1 MTQKILIG
9 TIVEESSIT
18 LSELSRVCCVETDYL
33 IELVTEGILDPIS
46 ETQLTEPPE
55 QWSFTG
61 NCIKRVHISL
71 RLQQDL
77 ELNLAG
83 IALMLDKLES

>member
-1 MTQKILIG
+1 M
-9 TIVEESSIT
+9 T

-33 IELVTEGILDPIS
+33 IKLVTEGILDPFND
-46 ETQLTEPPE
+46 TQLAEPPE

-61 NCIKRVHISL
+61 DCIKRVRMSL
-71 RLQQDL
+71 RLQEDL

-83 IALMLDKLES
+83 IALILDKLER